1 MMIDPERLELISQC
15 RDYLRYCDKFTG
27 YSRPGYGRM
36 KVYEKVTKIIDEM
49 GLFGSHMEA
58 IRKRENGCYA
68 FWDPTKPTEIRFNA
82 WDESHHNGDSYN
94 EYKERDELPE
104 EYIDQFL
111 ARLLPQLKDAAMEFA
126 DKEFKSWED
135 ERIEK
140 ERQREV
146 EDFLEIRMETL
157 DHD

>member
-15 RDYLRYCDKFTG
+15 KDYLRYCDKFHMH
-27 YSRPGYGRM
+27 YRPGYGRI
-36 KVYEKVTKIIDEM
+36 KGSEDVNKIVDEM

-58 IRKRENGCYA
+58 IRKRENGHWA
-68 FWDPTKPTEIRFNA
+68 LWDPDKPTEISFSA

-94 EYKERDELPE
+94 EYQEKDELPE

-111 ARLLPQLKDAAMEFA
+111 ARLLPQLKAAAMEFA

-146 EDFLEIRMETL
+146 ADFLEIRMETL